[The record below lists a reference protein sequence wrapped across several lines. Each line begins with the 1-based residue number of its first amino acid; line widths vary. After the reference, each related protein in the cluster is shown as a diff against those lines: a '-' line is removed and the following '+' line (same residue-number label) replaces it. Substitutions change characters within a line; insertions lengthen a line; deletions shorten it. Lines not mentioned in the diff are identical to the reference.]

1 MVMLLRNADVRACVD
16 MADAIDVLQAAFLEQ
31 SKGGLHQPQRLNMPA
46 GEPGKTFLRI
56 GPCVMQ
62 HSGWMGFKAMN
73 LAQNVG
79 VRYQVHLYSLADGE
93 LRAIMDGQFLTTLR
107 TGATSGVAT
116 RRLARQTPGVVGV
129 LGAGEEALMQLEAVR
144 TLGLVAEAKVYSPT
158 AAKREALAGYFRERF
173 QMKITAVASEQEAVV
188 GCDMVVAAVNSP
200 RPVILGEWLSP
211 GMHVNSVG
219 TARPTQRE
227 VDNEVFR
234 RSAIVVVDTREGV
247 FSEAGD
253 GVAAKDVMK
262 PESAYELAQ
271 LVDGTAPTRSDDR
284 QITLFKSVGTAVQDI
299 AVAVCAYQNALARNI
314 GEDIGG
320 FPTVLQK
327 TAAKIYH

>member
-16 MADAIDVLQAAFLEQ
+16 MADAIDVLEAAFLEE
-31 SKGGLHQPQRLNMPA
+31 SKGGLHQPPRLNMPA

-73 LAQNVG
+73 LAKNVG
-79 VRYQVHLYSLADGE
+79 VRYQVHLYSMADGE

-116 RRLARQTPGVVGV
+116 RRLARKTPGVVGV
-129 LGAGEEALMQLEAVR
+129 LGAGEEAMMQLEAVR
-144 TLGLVAEAKVYSPT
+144 TLGLVASAKVFSPT
-158 AAKREALAGYFRERF
+158 PEKREALAAYFRNRF
-173 QMKITAVASEQEAVV
+173 QMQITAVGSEQEAVV

-200 RPVILGEWLSP
+200 KPVILGEWLSP

-227 VDNEVFR
+227 IDNEVFR
-234 RSAIVVVDTREGV
+234 RSAIVAVDTRAGV
-247 FSEAGD
+247 FNEAGD
-253 GVAAKDVMK
+253 GLAAKDVMK
-262 PESAYELAQ
+262 PENAYELAQ
-271 LVDGTAPTRSDDR
+271 LVGGTAPARTDDR

-299 AVAVCAYQNALARNI
+299 AVAVRAYQNALARKI
-314 GEDIGG
+314 GEDIAG
-320 FPTVLQK
+320 FPTILEK
-327 TAAKIYH
+327 TATKSYH

>member
-16 MADAIDVLQAAFLEQ
+16 MADAIDVLEAAFLEEAR
-31 SKGGLHQPQRLNMPA
+31 GGLHQPPRLNMPA

-73 LAQNVG
+73 LAKNVG
-79 VRYQVHLYSLADGE
+79 VRYQVHIYSIADGE
-93 LRAIMDGQFLTTLR
+93 LRAIMDGQYLTTLR

-116 RRLARQTPGVVGV
+116 KRLARKTPGVVGV
-129 LGAGEEALMQLEAVR
+129 LGAGEEAMMQLEAVR
-144 TLGLVAEAKVYSPT
+144 TLGLVASAKVFSPT
-158 AAKREALAGYFRERF
+158 REKREAFAAYFRDRL
-173 QMKITAVASEQEAVV
+173 QMKIAAVGSEKEAVE
-188 GCDMVVAAVNSP
+188 GCDVVVAAVNSP
-200 RPVILGEWLSP
+200 KPVILGEWLSA

-227 VDNEVFR
+227 IDNEVFR
-234 RSAIVVVDTREGV
+234 RSAIVTVDTREGV

-253 GVAAKDVMK
+253 GLAAREVIK
-262 PESAYELAQ
+262 PENAYELAQ
-271 LVDGTAPTRSDDR
+271 LVSGSAPVRTDDL

-299 AVAVCAYQNALARNI
+299 AVAVRAYQNAMARKI
-314 GEDIGG
+314 GEEIAG
-320 FPTVLQK
+320 FPTILEK
-327 TAAKIYH
+327 TAAKLYH